1 MRPTRNVFL
10 GLIALI
16 AIGFVAMIIGG
27 LLH

>member
-1 MRPTRNVFL
+1 MRATRKVFL

-27 LLH
+27 LLY